1 MAVRRNQA
9 AILCSNCASCFHAKC
24 SGLLKDVLNKIYN
37 SFDTWFCLTCG
48 LPPFSDSFFDS
59 SISSIDDSIANNSLV
74 TNNNDVPVW
83 KILNQHSAKHCVI
96 GSFNI
101 NSLGNKFSEV
111 MEWIQAFD
119 ILTIQET
126 KLDKSFP
133 DSQFAIDG
141 YNMFR
146 RDRKKG
152 GGGIMVYIRKSIP
165 SHRIRVKSNEVEA
178 ILIDIQLGQQYM
190 SLLCANK
197 PPAVTNNTFTN
208 EMYALLDSAIANRS
222 NVMCL
227 GDLNCD
233 TLHSLD
239 GGKEGRTWLDICDIY
254 DMVNLITEPTRI
266 CKTNES
272 CLDIIATNAPVFELQ
287 SGTIEPGLSDHKL
300 VYTVLNRKVMK
311 PKTLITIGRYGAS
324 SNLMKKPLI
333 GILSV
338 CLLT

>member
-1 MAVRRNQA
+1 
-9 AILCSNCASCFHAKC
+9 
-24 SGLLKDVLNKIYN
+24 
-37 SFDTWFCLTCG
+37 
-48 LPPFSDSFFDS
+48 
-59 SISSIDDSIANNSLV
+59 
-74 TNNNDVPVW
+74 
-83 KILNQHSAKHCVI
+83 
-96 GSFNI
+96 
-101 NSLGNKFSEV
+101 
-111 MEWIQAFD
+111 
-119 ILTIQET
+119 
-126 KLDKSFP
+126 
-133 DSQFAIDG
+133 
-141 YNMFR
+141 
-146 RDRKKG
+146 
-152 GGGIMVYIRKSIP
+152 
-165 SHRIRVKSNEVEA
+165 
-178 ILIDIQLGQQYM
+178 
-190 SLLCANK
+190 
-197 PPAVTNNTFTN
+197 
-208 EMYALLDSAIANRS
+208 MYALLDSAIANRS

-272 CLDIIATNAPVFELQ
+272 CLAIIATNAPVFELQ